1 MSMQLIGQG
10 QRIGTGPFGFL
21 FEPVAM
27 CDLAGRMAL
36 VYAAVAGVVLAAALA
51 ASVVE
56 RVRRST
62 VIASEAKQS

>member
-1 MSMQLIGQG
+1 MTMQLIGQG

-36 VYAAVAGVVLAAALA
+36 VYAAVAGLVLAAAA
-51 ASVVE
+51 CASLFQ
-56 RVRRST
+56 RKRAVR
-62 VIASEAKQS
+62 